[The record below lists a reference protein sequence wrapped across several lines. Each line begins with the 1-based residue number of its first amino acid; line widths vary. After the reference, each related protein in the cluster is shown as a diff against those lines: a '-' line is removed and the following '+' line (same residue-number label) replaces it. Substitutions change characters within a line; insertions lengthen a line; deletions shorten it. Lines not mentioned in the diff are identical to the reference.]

1 MKRALAILLAAASL
15 AACTTTSEAPSGGL
29 PPPPPPPRGE
39 QPPSAMVFR
48 PSDFAWST
56 VPGSASLQGTMG
68 YKAGAV
74 RYSCQGGD
82 VVLTPETLWSR
93 RRMTILYGS
102 GVNAAVPVA
111 TVRARTPS
119 APSGDYA
126 NFVRHATC
134 DATNHFSFG
143 GLPDGAW
150 FVITVAK
157 PVGVAGDPVAV
168 MRRIETRG
176 GSRAVLLN

>member
-1 MKRALAILLAAASL
+1 MI
-15 AACTTTSEAPSGGL
+15 
-29 PPPPPPPRGE
+29 
-39 QPPSAMVFR
+39 FR
-48 PSDFAWST
+48 PQDFAWST
-56 VPGSASLQGTMG
+56 VPGSASVSGAMA
-68 YKAGAV
+68 YKVGSAH
-74 RYSCQGGD
+74 YTCQGGD

-102 GVNAAVPVA
+102 PSSAAVPVA

-126 NFVRHATC
+126 SFVRHASC
-134 DATNHFSFG
+134 DATNHFSFA
-143 GLPDGAW
+143 GLPDGGW

-157 PVGVAGDPVAV
+157 PANGQGEPVAV

-176 GSRAVLLN
+176 GHGSVTLN